1 MRALLNK
8 VNIKMDRKILVR
20 FGFVILGVFLFRLG
34 SHIPLPGVNPQ
45 AINNMFSQ
53 NGTLMDLFNAFSGG
67 ALKRL
72 SIFSIGIMPY
82 ISASIILFLAGFFVP
97 HVKALKESGIK
108 GQITINQYTRIL
120 TVFISFF
127 QAIAFVRTLMV
138 ENALSG
144 NKLIPDTQGL
154 FIVMAICTLMAGSF
168 AIIWIS
174 DKITEFGIGN
184 GTSIMIYASIL
195 SSLPQAIL
203 GTYELAKS
211 GDLSI
216 GNLMVVLLIIVI
228 AYLMVVSIELAQR
241 RISIINSNQ
250 VNTKIKTKKSFI
262 PFKLNMSGVL
272 PPVLASTIIMFPL
285 TIVTWFENRDSEI
298 SQWVQ
303 SFFQHG
309 SLSYIIMFSLLIFG
323 ISFAFNKL
331 QNNPK
336 AIAERLKNSGV
347 FIEGF
352 RPGEQTEK
360 ILSKVLIRLTF
371 IGAVFLLII
380 CLLPELL
387 SYKFSV
393 PFYFGGTSL
402 IIIVTVGLEFS
413 KSFKR
418 EKREFHYKNIKNEI
432 KSLFNNEN
440 TNK

>member
-1 MRALLNK
+1 
-8 VNIKMDRKILVR
+8 MDKRILIR
-20 FGFVILGVFLFRLG
+20 FGFVILGIFLFRMG

-45 AINNMFSQ
+45 AMNHMFSQ
-53 NGTLMDLFNAFSGG
+53 SGTLMDLFNAFSGG

-108 GQITINQYTRIL
+108 GQITINQYTRVL
-120 TVFISFF
+120 TVFIAFF
-127 QAIAFVRTLMV
+127 QAIAFVRTLLV
-138 ENALSG
+138 ENALAG

-154 FIVMAICTLMAGSF
+154 FIVMAVCTLMAGSF
-168 AIIWIS
+168 AIVWIA

-203 GTYELAKS
+203 GTYELFKS
-211 GDLSI
+211 GDLSF
-216 GNLMVVLLIIVI
+216 GNLMIVLLIII
-228 AYLMVVSIELAQR
+228 AAYLMVVSIELAQR
-241 RISIINSNQ
+241 RIAIINSNQ
-250 VNTKIKTKKSFI
+250 INTKIKTKKSFI

-285 TIVTWFENRDSEI
+285 TIVTWFENRDSEV
-298 SQWVQ
+298 SQFVQ

-309 SLSYIIMFSLLIFG
+309 SLSYIITFAILIFG
-323 ISFAFNKL
+323 ISFGFNKL

-336 AIAERLKNSGV
+336 AIAERLKSSGV

-360 ILSKVLIRLTF
+360 ILSKVLLRLTF
-371 IGAVFLLII
+371 IGAAFLLII

-387 SYKFSV
+387 SYKFAV

-402 IIIVTVGLEFS
+402 IIIVTVGIEFG
-413 KSFKR
+413 KSIKR
-418 EKREFHYKNIKNEI
+418 EKRELHYKNIKNEI
-432 KSLFNNEN
+432 KSLFNSEN